1 MIIDRFEGEFAVV
14 ELDDGSFVNMPKVVL
29 PEDVREDDIIIIQ
42 RDEIATDDRK
52 NNIKKRMDGLFMD

>member
-29 PEDVREDDIIIIQ
+29 PEDDIIIIQ

>member
-29 PEDVREDDIIIIQ
+29 QEDEREDDIIIIH